1 VTGARTPS
9 PQYVGA
15 SACADCH
22 SEVAKGNPHVVWM
35 SSRHGH
41 AYWRLAAD
49 WALFLGRLRP
59 QYADLES
66 PITDDRCLLC
76 HVTGRQDDNALFAA
90 GFRAEEGIGCESC
103 HGPGSLYVDPE
114 IMGDRDAFLAAGG
127 RVPDEN
133 TCRSCHRRSENF
145 DYAEYWPKIAH
156 GKAPPAETHEG
167 H

>member
-1 VTGARTPS
+1 
-9 PQYVGA
+9 
-15 SACADCH
+15 
-22 SEVAKGNPHVVWM
+22 M

-66 PITDDRCLLC
+66 PVTDDRCLLC
-76 HVTGRQDDNALFAA
+76 HVTGRQDDDALFAES
-90 GFRAEEGIGCESC
+90 FRADEGIGCESC

-127 RVPDEN
+127 RIPDET

-145 DYAEYWPKIAH
+145 DYGEYWPKVAH
-156 GKAPPAETHEG
+156 GGGE
-167 H
+167 